1 MLASFKKIIS
11 LTFVFIFTFHF
22 PLLSAPNQNS
32 QTQSSTHIKSVQSR
46 IYNDPYK
53 DVFRSVLAAL
63 QNNKF
68 KIKFTDMA
76 AGVIS
81 AEGTPEASENMS
93 QAASAVGELIIPFFS
108 LFRKEEQLNWTI
120 STNIEELDNQKGTI
134 VRLVITQEER
144 KESFF
149 TEAKD
154 KVKADDLIKANPQIY
169 QAFFSKIDK
178 ELFIRRATR

>member
-1 MLASFKKIIS
+1 MQASFKKIIS
-11 LTFVFIFTFHF
+11 LTFVFIFTFQF

-32 QTQSSTHIKSVQSR
+32 QTQSSTDIKSVQSR

-93 QAASAVGELIIPFFS
+93 QAASAVGEMIIPFFG
-108 LFRKEEQLNWTI
+108 LLRKEEQLNWTI
-120 STNIEELDNQKGTI
+120 STNIEELGNQKGTI

-144 KESFF
+144 KKSFGPLGPGVGQHTGLRGGGDPDPGSRPF
-149 TEAKD
+149 G
-154 KVKADDLIKANPQIY
+154 IY
-169 QAFFSKIDK
+169 
-178 ELFIRRATR
+178 